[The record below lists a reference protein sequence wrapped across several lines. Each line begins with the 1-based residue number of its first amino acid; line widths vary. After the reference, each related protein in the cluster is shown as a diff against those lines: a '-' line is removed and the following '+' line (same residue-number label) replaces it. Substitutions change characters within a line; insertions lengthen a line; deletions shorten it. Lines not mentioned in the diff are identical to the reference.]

1 LSVISYLF
9 TGAGYQYVNLGK
21 KAYDS
26 SWLVRQHYDKIEKKY
41 PEFRINKLSFIGP
54 VEDLMREENGI
65 IINAVYQRGI
75 FDVLKDYKV
84 TPEQIFGYKSGELMA
99 LACAEAISFEDAFDF
114 LFKKRQMI
122 IEVVKMGFYHH
133 FLVNTIP
140 TVQLEKVMEELKG
153 SIRTEIVCYNGKDSN
168 IIICEAA
175 AKEKLAELF
184 KKMGGAVIAIPHE
197 ESACFSDL
205 KNVADRLK
213 DEFKKIAMDK
223 PIHRIVCQTTGG
235 YYDNVQEIK
244 EKFTDYIYKPCR
256 LDLALETMLKNG
268 VNTFVEV
275 GPGTFLSRMARKRDS
290 GKRALNT
297 NDLGELSKT
306 VKLAN

>member
-1 LSVISYLF
+1 MAVIGYMF

-26 SWLVRQHYDKIEKKY
+26 SWLMRQHYDKIEKKY

-54 VEDLMREENGI
+54 SEDLMREENGI

-75 FDVLKDYKV
+75 FDILKDYKV
-84 TPEQIFGYKSGELMA
+84 SPEQMFGYKSGEIMA
-99 LACAEAISFEDAFDF
+99 LVCAGAISFEDAFDF

-122 IEVVKMGFYHH
+122 IEEVGMGFFHH
-133 FLVNTIP
+133 FLVNT
-140 TVQLEKVMEELKG
+140 VASSQVEKVIEELKG
-153 SIRTEIVCYNGKDSN
+153 SVKAGIVSYNGRDST
-168 IIICEAA
+168 IVICEAK

-184 KKMGGAVIAIPHE
+184 KKMGGAVISVPHE
-197 ESACFSDL
+197 ESACFLDL
-205 KNVADRLK
+205 KNAAARLK
-213 DEFKKIAMDK
+213 EEFNKIPMDK
-223 PIHRIVCQTTGG
+223 PVNRIICQTTGE
-235 YYDNVQEIK
+235 YYENVQEIK

-275 GPGTFLSRMARKRDS
+275 GAGTFLSRMARKRDS